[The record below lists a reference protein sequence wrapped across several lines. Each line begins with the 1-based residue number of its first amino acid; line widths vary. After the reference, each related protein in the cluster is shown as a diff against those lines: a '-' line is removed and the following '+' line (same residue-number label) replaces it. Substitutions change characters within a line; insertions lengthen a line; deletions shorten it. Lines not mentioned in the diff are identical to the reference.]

1 LTTPLEIFSI
11 DKTVIISRGLLNLV
25 PDESTLA
32 GLLALEIAHIT
43 LGHSRSYSS
52 VSRSLFDP
60 HRNTDFPGFGIRR
73 TVDEEKSAGELMQ
86 SLLKGTTYSGSAD
99 QVESFLRGVARLS
112 SNVPH
117 LTSGL
122 GRFNQ
127 VSFRAKQLRVSL
139 QLRGDYGINSWESQV
154 VTTHKTPHG
163 ESATA
168 IIKEPERF
176 SAAAAPD
183 Q

>member
-1 LTTPLEIFSI
+1 M
-11 DKTVIISRGLLNLV
+11 R
-25 PDESTLA
+25 
-32 GLLALEIAHIT
+32 
-43 LGHSRSYSS
+43 
-52 VSRSLFDP
+52 
-60 HRNTDFPGFGIRR
+60 
-73 TVDEEKSAGELMQ
+73 
-86 SLLKGTTYSGSAD
+86 SLLKGTAYAGSAD

-117 LTSGL
+117 LTSGF
-122 GRFNQ
+122 GRFDQ
-127 VSFRAKQLRVSL
+127 VSFRANQPRVSL